1 MWGRN
6 NHEFLCRY
14 GSAFGYKGQRLKIAL
29 IGTTAACVIGFR
41 SDLIRLLVA
50 RNHSVLAF
58 ALDYTEE
65 TRASV
70 RRLGAEPVDFR
81 FSRTGLNPFADVIN
95 TYRLYRI
102 LRTTKPDLVLS
113 YFSKPVI
120 FGTLASLAAGV
131 PKRFALLEG
140 LGFLFTDQPGAL
152 PLKTRF
158 LRAVQVSLY
167 RLAFKFLEQ
176 VIFLNQDDPKDLF
189 GREQW
194 RGTKYSVLGGIGL
207 DLADYPYSKPDTSSI
222 SFIFVGRFLA
232 EKGINEYIDAAK
244 IVKKRYPETAFYLLG
259 ALDKSNP
266 GALTETGLEA
276 LINQDVVVYP
286 GYVDDVVGWLE
297 KASVFVLP
305 SYREGVPRST
315 QEAMA
320 IGRPVIT
327 TDVPGCRET
336 VIDGKNGFLV
346 PPWRP
351 EMLAE
356 KMLYFLENPEDV
368 AKMGAESRRIAERE
382 FDSIMVNNNLLE
394 MLGVE

>member
-1 MWGRN
+1 MN
-6 NHEFLCRY
+6 
-14 GSAFGYKGQRLKIAL
+14 IAL

-41 SDLIRLLVA
+41 SDLIRSLVSK
-50 RNHSVLAF
+50 NHNVFAF

-65 TRASV
+65 TRAVV
-70 RRLGAEPVDFR
+70 RRLGAEPVDYM
-81 FSRTGLNPFADVIN
+81 FSRAGLNPFSDVKN
-95 TYRLYRI
+95 TYRLYKI
-102 LRTTKPDLVLS
+102 LRVIRPDLVLS

-120 FGTLASLAAGV
+120 FGTLASAVARV
-131 PKRFALLEG
+131 PQRFAMLEG
-140 LGFLFTDQPGAL
+140 LGFLFTDQPGGL

-158 LRAVQVSLY
+158 LKAVQISLY
-167 RLAFKFLEQ
+167 RLAFAFLKK
-176 VIFLNQDDPKDLF
+176 VIFLNPDDPKDLF
-189 GREQW
+189 GPGY
-194 RGTKYSVLGGIGL
+194 RGAVEYSVLGGTGL
-207 DLADYPYSKPDTSSI
+207 DLAKYPYSKPDTSSF

-232 EKGINEYIDAAK
+232 EKGINEYIEAAK
-244 IVKKRYPETAFYLLG
+244 IVKNRYPETTFYLLG

-266 GALTETGLEA
+266 GALSQTEIES
-276 LINQDVVVYP
+276 LIEQDIVVYP
-286 GYVDDVVGWLE
+286 GYVNDVQEWLA

-351 EMLAE
+351 ELLAE
-356 KMLYFLENPEDV
+356 KMLYFVENPED
-368 AKMGAESRRIAERE
+368 AIEMGAQSRVIAEKK
-382 FDSIMVNNNLLE
+382 FDSVIANTKLLE
-394 MLGVE
+394 ILGVE